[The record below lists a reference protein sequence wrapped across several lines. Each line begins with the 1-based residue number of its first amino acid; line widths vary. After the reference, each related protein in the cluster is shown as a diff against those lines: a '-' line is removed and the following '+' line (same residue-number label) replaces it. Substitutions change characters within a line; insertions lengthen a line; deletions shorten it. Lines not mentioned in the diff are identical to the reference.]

1 MIIQVLIGMTFA
13 VGVYFLL
20 ANRFQ
25 LPYYKT
31 SKAIVSLSK
40 RQKEKTS
47 GLDVWLKGVS
57 SWIAKHLKLNDFKRE
72 QLLADLQTAQMNI
85 SPEEFKANAIVKA
98 LLVGVFAVPT
108 LFLFPLLSPVI
119 LFLAIFL
126 YIRENK
132 AVTRRIRAKR
142 DKIEFELPRLVFTI
156 EKTLKHNRD
165 VLYMLESYAE
175 NAGPEMKNE
184 LKITAA
190 DMRSGNYEAAI
201 TRLETR
207 VGSSMMSDVCRG
219 LIGILRGD
227 DTAVYWSSLAIKFND
242 VQRQQL
248 RLEAQ
253 KVPKKVKRLSMCLL
267 ICFMLIYVVVILEQI
282 VTSMGILFQ

>member
-1 MIIQVLIGMTFA
+1 MIFQIIIGVTFA

-40 RQKEKTS
+40 HQKEKTS
-47 GLDVWLKGVS
+47 LLDVWLKGIA
-57 SWIAKHLKLNDFKRE
+57 SWIARHLKLNDFKRA
-72 QLLADLQTAQMNI
+72 QLLADLQTAQMQVT
-85 SPEEFKANAIVKA
+85 PEEFRANAIVKSM
-98 LLVGVFAVPT
+98 LVGIFAIPT
-108 LFLFPLLSPVI
+108 LFLFPILSPVI
-119 LFLAIFL
+119 LFLAVFL

-132 AVTRRIRAKR
+132 TVTKKIHAKR
-142 DKIEFELPRLVFTI
+142 DRIEFELPRLVFTI

-207 VGSSMMSDVCRG
+207 VGSAMMSDVCRG

-227 DTAVYWSSLAIKFND
+227 DTAAYWASLAIKFND

-248 RLEAQ
+248 RMEAQ

>member
-1 MIIQVLIGMTFA
+1 MIFQVLIGMTFA